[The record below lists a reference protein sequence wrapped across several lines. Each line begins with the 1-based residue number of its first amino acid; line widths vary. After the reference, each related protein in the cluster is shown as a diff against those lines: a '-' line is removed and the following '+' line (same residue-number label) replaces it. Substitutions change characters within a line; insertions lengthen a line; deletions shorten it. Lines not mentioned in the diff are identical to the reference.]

1 MSYQNY
7 KNCLFKIDDQRVF
20 VNNININTN
29 ADISPVFKQ
38 DSKRNDY
45 HNANGPIQTKVDI
58 EYYLTGQDPF
68 KKYLD
73 GKLDTISGDFAGF
86 YFPTG
91 YLSSYSLNAE
101 PNKPIIVRASVDI
114 FDDLR
119 GSYSPIHSGE
129 SPEILNYTFAS
140 LTQMTSDY
148 SVEDFTYADSIS
160 YNYNLELISEYI
172 NCTGDNGSVPYRV
185 VYGEKSLELDV
196 SCDNTKMTLPITGD
210 QAGLILNIRDKQLSI
225 VDRYSCSGTLTE
237 RSITT
242 SVGSELR
249 TNYKIKQWDISE
261 KPVVSGF
268 TTTAHSPNGAIAF
281 YGHNLR
287 TVKSAK
293 IGKYYIQNLRYND
306 NNVTGKIPAEAT
318 SGLLTVST
326 EWGEFTS
333 DLYIPSWTYPNINI
347 TGISKSQS
355 IAGDKIII
363 SGENFYD
370 ISSVKFYN
378 NISSNF
384 RILSPIAIE
393 ATVPDAATI
402 GAITATSLK
411 RDKSDTSA
419 SFTPYPVITSFAP
432 PEQIVG
438 SNVVI
443 AGTNFSNIDDVK
455 FNAVSATSFTVD
467 SATQITAVVPDGDN
481 AGDIILET
489 TYDYDAYSPYE
500 FYPVVDISSITKTN
514 AKGSIGETITLNLTQ
529 SVSAGMLNTTGNSL
543 YLVQFGGG
551 DTVGFSLASS
561 TTLQGKIPDN
571 AGNGNV
577 HVLRSDGASVYGDGI
592 WLDINPKKP
601 IIKDIQPTILF
612 KSETS
617 SIDLIIRGSR
627 LKDIQNIFLF
637 GNYENDDGTVS
648 TEKVTL
654 TTSDFKEDIFGKTL
668 ISKSNTK
675 MSSASIGYYDV
686 TVSGNYL
693 GSGLEVLSDTVE
705 KAIQIV

>member
-20 VNNININTN
+20 VNNISINTN
-29 ADISPVFKQ
+29 TNIIPVFKQ

-45 HNANGPIQTKVDI
+45 YNADGPIKTTI
-58 EYYLTGQDPF
+58 NLEYYLTGKDPF
-68 KKYLD
+68 KRYVN
-73 GKLDTISGDFAGF
+73 GELDTMSGNFAGF

-91 YLSSYSLNAE
+91 YLSSYNLNAR
-101 PNKPIIVRASVDI
+101 PNKPVTVRTTIDI
-114 FDDLR
+114 FDDLD
-119 GSYSPIHSGE
+119 GSYSSIHSGE
-129 SPEILNYTFAS
+129 SPKLLNYTFAS

-148 SVEDFTYADSIS
+148 STEDYTYADDIS
-160 YNYNLELISEYI
+160 YNYNLELVPEYI
-172 NCTGDNGSVPYRV
+172 NCTGENGSKPYRV
-185 VYGEKSLELDV
+185 IYGEKSLDLDI
-196 SCDNTKMTLPITGD
+196 SCDNTKLSLPITGD
-210 QAGLILNIRDKQLSI
+210 QAGLILNIRDSQLSI
-225 VDRYSCSGTLTE
+225 IDRYSCSGVVTSRE
-237 RSITT
+237 MST
-242 SVGSELR
+242 SVGNELR

-268 TTTAHSPNGAIAF
+268 TTTSHSPNGAIAF

-287 TVKSAK
+287 SIKSAK
-293 IGKYYIQNLRYND
+293 IGNYYIKNLRYDN
-306 NNVTGKIPAEAT
+306 NNVTGTVPPEAI
-318 SGLLTVST
+318 SGLLSVST
-326 EWGEFTS
+326 EWGEFIS
-333 DLYIPSWTYPNINI
+333 DKYIPSWSYPNINI
-347 TGISKSQS
+347 TGLSKSQS

-363 SGENFYD
+363 SGENFYN

-378 NISSNF
+378 NIESNY
-384 RILSPIAIE
+384 RVLSPIAIE
-393 ATVPDAATI
+393 ATIPNSATI
-402 GAITATSLK
+402 GAITVTSSK
-411 RDKSDTSA
+411 RNKSDTSN

-443 AGTNFSNIDDVK
+443 AGTNFSNIDDIK
-455 FNAVSATSFTVD
+455 FNTVSATSFTVD
-467 SATQITAVVPDGDN
+467 SATQITATVPDGDN

-489 TYDYDAYSPYE
+489 TYGYNSYSPYE
-500 FYPVVDISSITKTN
+500 FYPVVDISSITKSN

-551 DTVGFSLASS
+551 DTVGFSLTSA

-571 AGNGNV
+571 AKNGNV
-577 HVLRSDGASVYGDGI
+577 HVLRSDGASVYGDGV

-612 KSETS
+612 KNETS
-617 SIDLIIRGSR
+617 SIDIIIKGSR

-637 GNYENDDGTVS
+637 GNYENEDGTVS

-654 TTSDFKEDIFGKTL
+654 TTSDFKEDIFGRTL
-668 ISKSNTK
+668 IAKSNTK
-675 MSSASIGYYDV
+675 MGSTALGYYDL

-693 GSGLEVLSDTVE
+693 GDGLEVLSDTVE